1 MQFVRRCTRSLCLY
15 SLALPPYI
23 STLPSPYLFFRLFIN
38 EYTTLD
44 TKDLTSN
51 ELGNPFSHFWLP
63 IPQLC
68 FFFFLFQ
75 RRRRGERLTDTELPL
90 FICPLA
96 LGARVAGT
104 IGRRL
109 EEIKRVCRYLAPE
122 DAPWHSQLNQPARK
136 KCPGTV
142 NQNNLPRLG
151 GFLKGAPLLL

>member
-1 MQFVRRCTRSLCLY
+1 MSLEIHFHTFGCPFHSFV
-15 SLALPPYI
+15 
-23 STLPSPYLFFRLFIN
+23 
-38 EYTTLD
+38 
-44 TKDLTSN
+44 
-51 ELGNPFSHFWLP
+51 
-63 IPQLC
+63 

-75 RRRRGERLTDTELPL
+75 RIGRGERLTDAELPL
-90 FICPLA
+90 FVCPLA

-109 EEIKRVCRYLAPE
+109 EEIKRVRQYLAPE

-151 GFLKGAPLLL
+151 GFLKGAPLLF